1 MRDKLSAIGTGVL
14 TLCAVVL
21 TVLTVRR
28 EFFAEPPSAQSQQTS
43 TVREWK
49 SYADAGQR
57 LGPANAAVT
66 IVEFS
71 DFQCP
76 ACRTAAE
83 TLRKVRQRYPQQVA
97 VLYRHAP
104 IPSHEHAADAARAS
118 QCAAEQG
125 RFEAYHDALFA
136 HQKSIGQLSWAAFA
150 DTAGVAD
157 GNAFA
162 SCMSSTGTAAAVEND
177 RSAAQRLG
185 VRATPTLL
193 VNNQL
198 VVGAPNEEELV
209 SMIEKTLRGA
219 SRAR

>member
-1 MRDKLSAIGTGVL
+1 MTLTGL
-14 TLCAVVL
+14 TI
-21 TVLTVRR
+21 RR
-28 EFFAEPPSAQSQQTS
+28 EFFTERPAAAAAQTS

-49 SYADAGQR
+49 SYAESGQR
-57 LGPANAAVT
+57 LGPANATVT

-76 ACRTAAE
+76 ACRAAAE
-83 TLRKVRQRYPQQVA
+83 TLRRVRQRYPQQVA

-118 QCAAEQG
+118 QCAARQG
-125 RFEAYHDALFA
+125 RFEAYHDVLFA
-136 HQKSIGQLSWAAFA
+136 NQKSIGQLSWAAFA
-150 DTAGVAD
+150 DSASVAD
-157 GNAFA
+157 GDAFD
-162 SCMSSTGTAAAVEND
+162 SCMSSTAPKSEVEND

-185 VRATPTLL
+185 VNATPTFL

-198 VVGAPNEEELV
+198 VVGAPSEEELV
-209 SMIEKTLRGA
+209 AMIEKTLRGA